1 MLIKPL
7 VLLASGILSLAS
19 LAQTINESHE
29 LLWEIS
35 GNGLDSKSYLFGS
48 LHSNDRRLF
57 NLTDSTYF
65 ALNEAEL
72 IVLETD
78 VFSMFSTLD
87 TRVSSIDLNY
97 DSEGKPYGSSSES
110 SETIYG
116 DEDGMPQFLDAYF
129 EQYCFNAD
137 KQFFPLESVEFQLS
151 VFSDIKTPSLENL
164 SFRHFLTSKNDMV
177 DLYLEGDIYRLDEML
192 KGSLSMYAGGYQ
204 ELIIDRNLGMAQK
217 LDSLMQNS
225 DSKVFCAVG
234 AGHLAGPQGLI
245 NLLRGQGYSV
255 RKVVASFSENKTK
268 FEQEF
273 KSVKSYNYRNDEL
286 QLNVIF
292 PGKPQVVTDDWND
305 ADLNLIYRDLGQGN
319 TYEVEVYYMEENHD
333 LKSLAQTYIAS
344 PEESPMRI
352 VKFDDGSEAYEG
364 IGDAYSEGI
373 YWVRIMKSENYFVIL
388 KCTGGNK
395 FINSNRSQSFFNK
408 VWID

>member
-7 VLLASGILSLAS
+7 ILLASVILSLAS
-19 LAQTINESHE
+19 SAQTINESHE

-35 GNGLDSKSYLFGS
+35 GNGLNSKSYLFGS

-65 ALNEAEL
+65 ALNEADI

-87 TRVSSIDLNY
+87 TRVSSVSLNY
-97 DSEGKPYGSSSES
+97 DSEGNPYGSSSKS

-129 EQYCFNAD
+129 EQYCFNAG
-137 KQFFPLESVEFQLS
+137 KEFFPLESVEFQLG
-151 VFSDIKTPSLENL
+151 VFSDIKIPSLENL
-164 SFRHFLTSKNDMV
+164 NFRHFLTTKNDMV
-177 DLYLEGDIYRLDEML
+177 DMYLEGDIYRLDEML
-192 KGSLSMYAGGYQ
+192 KSSLSMYAGGYK
-204 ELIIDRNLGMAQK
+204 ELIIDRNLGMANK
-217 LDSLMQNS
+217 LDSLINTS

-245 NLLRGQGYSV
+245 NLLRGKGYAV
-255 RKVVASFSENKTK
+255 RKVVASYSEEKTP
-268 FEQEF
+268 FEQEV
-273 KSVKSYNYRNDEL
+273 KSNKSYNYRNDEL

-319 TYEVEVYYMEENHD
+319 TYEVEVYYLEENND
-333 LKSLAQTYIAS
+333 LKSLAESYIAS
-344 PEESPMRI
+344 PEESPVRK
-352 VKFDDGSEAYEG
+352 VKLDDGSVAYEG
-364 IGDAYSEGI
+364 VGDAYSEGI
-373 YWVRIMKSENYFVIL
+373 YWVRIIKSEDFFVIL

-395 FINSNRSQSFFNK
+395 FINSNRSQNFFNK

>member
-151 VFSDIKTPSLENL
+151 VFSDIKTPSLENF

-192 KGSLSMYAGGYQ
+192 KGSLSM
-204 ELIIDRNLGMAQK
+204 
-217 LDSLMQNS
+217 
-225 DSKVFCAVG
+225 
-234 AGHLAGPQGLI
+234 
-245 NLLRGQGYSV
+245 
-255 RKVVASFSENKTK
+255 
-268 FEQEF
+268 
-273 KSVKSYNYRNDEL
+273 
-286 QLNVIF
+286 
-292 PGKPQVVTDDWND
+292 
-305 ADLNLIYRDLGQGN
+305 
-319 TYEVEVYYMEENHD
+319 
-333 LKSLAQTYIAS
+333 
-344 PEESPMRI
+344 
-352 VKFDDGSEAYEG
+352 
-364 IGDAYSEGI
+364 
-373 YWVRIMKSENYFVIL
+373 
-388 KCTGGNK
+388 
-395 FINSNRSQSFFNK
+395 
-408 VWID
+408 

>member
-1 MLIKPL
+1 MLKKPL
-7 VLLASGILSLAS
+7 LLLASGILSLAS
-19 LAQTINESHE
+19 SAQTVNDTHE

-35 GNGLDSKSYLFGS
+35 GNGLKSNSYLFGS

-57 NLTDSTYF
+57 NLTDSTYY
-65 ALNEAEL
+65 ALNEADV
-72 IVLETD
+72 IALETD

-87 TRVSSIDLNY
+87 TRVSSVNLNY
-97 DSEGKPYGSSSES
+97 DNDGNPYGSSSES

-129 EQYCFNAD
+129 EQYCFNAE
-137 KQFFPLESVEFQLS
+137 KQFFPLETVEFQLG
-151 VFSDIKTPSLENL
+151 VFSDIKMPNINDL
-164 SFRHFLTSKNDMV
+164 SFRHFLTSKSDMV
-177 DLYLEGDIYRLDEML
+177 DLYLAGDIYRLDEML
-192 KGSLSMYAGGYQ
+192 KGSLSMYAGGYK
-204 ELIIDRNLGMAQK
+204 ELIIDRNLGMAHK

-255 RKVVASFSENKTK
+255 RKVVASYSEDKTVL
-268 FEQEF
+268 EQEF
-273 KSVKSYNYRNDEL
+273 KSVRSYNYRNDEL
-286 QLNVIF
+286 QLNVVF

-305 ADLNLIYRDLGQGN
+305 ANLNLIYRDLGQGN

-333 LKSLAQTYIAS
+333 LKSLAETYIAS
-344 PEESPMRI
+344 PEESPVRI
-352 VKFDDGSEAYEG
+352 VKLDDGSEAYEG

-373 YWVRIMKSENYFVIL
+373 YWVRIIKAEDYFVIL

-395 FINSNRSQSFFNK
+395 FINSNRSQTFFNK